1 MKVKKL
7 LTTILIKINPL
18 KVDIKLTLFMGVQ
31 LRTLC
36 HAASYCYARLYDFQ
50 RAVTR
55 ASLAL
60 FLRRT
65 NTSSVLHALRAFG
78 TVESGKGRL

>member
-1 MKVKKL
+1 M
-7 LTTILIKINPL
+7 TTILIKINPL

-36 HAASYCYARLYDFQ
+36 HAASCCYARLYDFQ

-55 ASLAL
+55 ASLAC
-60 FLRRT
+60 FWDEPTVRRFST
-65 NTSSVLHALRAFG
+65 PCGPL
-78 TVESGKGRL
+78 EQ